1 MNDLLGW
8 SVLLFVGKWV
18 FVGLIY
24 LFLFVA
30 IFAVRRE
37 LSGRLRGGR
46 RVYGFTPGRLR
57 VLQNGTDRS
66 VKAGQLLDLPV
77 EARLGA
83 EPDNDVVLRDQF
95 VSGRHA
101 RMRWD
106 GAGWW
111 IEDLGST
118 NGTRVDAAPCIPGQ
132 PVRVAS
138 HARIMLGDM
147 SFELLE
153 NA

>member
-1 MNDLLGW
+1 MSELIGW
-8 SVLLFVGKWV
+8 SALLFVGKWL

-24 LFLFVA
+24 VFLFVVL
-30 IFAVRRE
+30 FAVRRE
-37 LSGRLRGGR
+37 LSGRVRPGK

-57 VLQNGTDRS
+57 VLQSGSDRS
-66 VKAGQLLDLPV
+66 VKVGQLLDLPAD
-77 EARLGA
+77 ARLGA

-101 RMRWD
+101 RLRWD
-106 GAGWW
+106 GASWW

-118 NGTRVDAAPCIPGQ
+118 NGTRVDAAPLIPGQ
-132 PVRVAS
+132 PVQAAP

-153 NA
+153 SS